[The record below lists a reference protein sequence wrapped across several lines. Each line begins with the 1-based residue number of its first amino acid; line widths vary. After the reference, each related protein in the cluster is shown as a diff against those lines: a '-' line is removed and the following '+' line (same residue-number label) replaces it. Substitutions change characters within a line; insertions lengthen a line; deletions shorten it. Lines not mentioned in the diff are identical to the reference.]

1 MESRAKGETKVE
13 RPSIE
18 KKMTILAFL
27 SRSSLSLSLSPVR
40 SLSLFVA
47 LERDDRDTE
56 AKYQENIPPLT
67 WAALAAAARRRNSAV
82 RSVAAALDDDDD
94 ETANVEA
101 PPPKCAM
108 VSLLLLLLL
117 LLRAQ
122 RDRQSETGSGEQ
134 ASAFLSPLLE
144 RESAERKKE

>member
-1 MESRAKGETKVE
+1 
-13 RPSIE
+13 
-18 KKMTILAFL
+18 
-27 SRSSLSLSLSPVR
+27 
-40 SLSLFVA
+40 
-47 LERDDRDTE
+47 
-56 AKYQENIPPLT
+56 
-67 WAALAAAARRRNSAV
+67 V

-108 VSLLLLLLL
+108 VSLLLLLLLL

>member
-1 MESRAKGETKVE
+1 
-13 RPSIE
+13 
-18 KKMTILAFL
+18 
-27 SRSSLSLSLSPVR
+27 
-40 SLSLFVA
+40 
-47 LERDDRDTE
+47 
-56 AKYQENIPPLT
+56 
-67 WAALAAAARRRNSAV
+67 V

-108 VSLLLLLLL
+108 VSLLLLLLLLL

>member
-1 MESRAKGETKVE
+1 M
-13 RPSIE
+13 
-18 KKMTILAFL
+18 
-27 SRSSLSLSLSPVR
+27 
-40 SLSLFVA
+40 
-47 LERDDRDTE
+47 
-56 AKYQENIPPLT
+56 
-67 WAALAAAARRRNSAV
+67 

-117 LLRAQ
+117 LLLLRAQ

-134 ASAFLSPLLE
+134 ASAFLSPRLE

>member
-1 MESRAKGETKVE
+1 
-13 RPSIE
+13 
-18 KKMTILAFL
+18 
-27 SRSSLSLSLSPVR
+27 
-40 SLSLFVA
+40 
-47 LERDDRDTE
+47 
-56 AKYQENIPPLT
+56 
-67 WAALAAAARRRNSAV
+67 V

>member
-1 MESRAKGETKVE
+1 M
-13 RPSIE
+13 
-18 KKMTILAFL
+18 
-27 SRSSLSLSLSPVR
+27 
-40 SLSLFVA
+40 
-47 LERDDRDTE
+47 
-56 AKYQENIPPLT
+56 
-67 WAALAAAARRRNSAV
+67 

-108 VSLLLLLLL
+108 VSLLLLLLLLL

>member
-1 MESRAKGETKVE
+1 MESRGKGETKVE

-27 SRSSLSLSLSPVR
+27 SRSSLSLSLSCSL

-117 LLRAQ
+117 LRAQ

>member
-1 MESRAKGETKVE
+1 
-13 RPSIE
+13 
-18 KKMTILAFL
+18 MTILAFL
-27 SRSSLSLSLSPVR
+27 FRSSLSLSPVR
-40 SLSLFVA
+40 SLSLSLFVA

-117 LLRAQ
+117 LLLLRAQ

>member
-1 MESRAKGETKVE
+1 M
-13 RPSIE
+13 
-18 KKMTILAFL
+18 
-27 SRSSLSLSLSPVR
+27 
-40 SLSLFVA
+40 
-47 LERDDRDTE
+47 
-56 AKYQENIPPLT
+56 
-67 WAALAAAARRRNSAV
+67 

-108 VSLLLLLLL
+108 VSLLLLLLLL

>member
-1 MESRAKGETKVE
+1 M
-13 RPSIE
+13 
-18 KKMTILAFL
+18 
-27 SRSSLSLSLSPVR
+27 
-40 SLSLFVA
+40 
-47 LERDDRDTE
+47 
-56 AKYQENIPPLT
+56 
-67 WAALAAAARRRNSAV
+67 

-108 VSLLLLLLL
+108 VSLLLLL